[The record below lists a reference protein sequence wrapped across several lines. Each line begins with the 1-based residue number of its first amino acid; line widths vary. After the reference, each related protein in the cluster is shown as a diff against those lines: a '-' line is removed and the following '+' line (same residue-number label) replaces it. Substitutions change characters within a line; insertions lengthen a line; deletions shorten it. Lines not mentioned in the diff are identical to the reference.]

1 MVRSPLA
8 GRGRPSGLARRFLD
22 RLPKQLRRL
31 GDGAPGCRRS
41 PACRTNDQLATFCAR
56 SGQIWARAV
65 RVGKTPSKSIL
76 LTSALPGRRQ
86 SLSHDEGKDWVDHA
100 DLDYRRC
107 ADVARNWPNQRQH
120 IVTNA
125 DLKSG
130 KSRSAAEL
138 AVASAAQQTKVK
150 RFARMPD
157 EMRPGH
163 LPFPRDPI

>member
-1 MVRSPLA
+1 MI
-8 GRGRPSGLARRFLD
+8 
-22 RLPKQLRRL
+22 
-31 GDGAPGCRRS
+31 
-41 PACRTNDQLATFCAR
+41 ACRNSYAALVMAPPAVDVRRRVEPIITCDLLRPVRPNL
-56 SGQIWARAV
+56 AV

-76 LTSALPGRRQ
+76 LTSALTGRRQ

-107 ADVARNWPNQRQH
+107 ADIARNWPNQRQH

-130 KSRSAAEL
+130 KSRSAGEL

-150 RFARMPD
+150 RFADDAQATELNHALR
-157 EMRPGH
+157 GGS
-163 LPFPRDPI
+163 